1 VSNIRI
7 CVKNKENVTLI
18 KLSAQTL
25 LVLIMSNNALTKK
38 NAKITKS
45 FVQITLVEIVGNN
58 VKHWMDVLWMLHL
71 NVLMDLVNQFHSV
84 TSVNKMV
91 VMLLLFVL
99 LTNHIYA
106 LMGNVL
112 VTKTSVEY
120 NSHVHYPLHSYVK
133 IRLAP

>member
-1 VSNIRI
+1 
-7 CVKNKENVTLI
+7 
-18 KLSAQTL
+18 
-25 LVLIMSNNALTKK
+25 
-38 NAKITKS
+38 
-45 FVQITLVEIVGNN
+45 
-58 VKHWMDVLWMLHL
+58 MLHL
-71 NVLMDLVNQFHSV
+71 NVLMDNVNQFHLV

-120 NSHVHYPLHSYVK
+120 NSHVH
-133 IRLAP
+133 

>member
-1 VSNIRI
+1 MT
-7 CVKNKENVTLI
+7 VKNKENVTLI
-18 KLSAQTL
+18 KLSAQTQV
-25 LVLIMSNNALTKK
+25 VLIMSSNVLTKK
-38 NAKITKS
+38 NASITKS

-91 VMLLLFVL
+91 VMLLLSVL

-120 NSHVHYPLHSYVK
+120 NSHVHYPVHSYVK